1 MKKIYLSIAICVSIL
16 SGCEDYYD
24 TKNNPITYGETY
36 LSIDFST
43 DKAVYKP
50 GETVRFLL
58 KDMPKA
64 TAKVRYS
71 HLGTVLKEEN
81 LSSAEWTWSAPSDDY
96 KGYMVDVYETVDG
109 KEKIYAN
116 IAVDV
121 SSDWAKF
128 PRYGFLSDY
137 GKISNNQ
144 IDMNIETLNRYHI
157 NGVQFYDWMY
167 DHQRPLAGSA
177 ENPAAS
183 WPDLIGR
190 TNYLSTVQGYIGA
203 AQNKGMKTM
212 FYNLAFGAL
221 KNAAADGVKEEW
233 YLYKDKNHN
242 EKDNHHLDPPFRSS
256 IYLTNPANTEWQTYL
271 SARNKDIY
279 TVLNFDGYHIDQLG
293 NRGTLY
299 NYDGN
304 EVKLNETY
312 KPFID
317 AMKQADANKHLVMNA
332 VSGYAQDNI
341 AKAKVDFLY
350 TEVWSESKTFEALSQ
365 VILDNNKY
373 SNNTLSTVL
382 AAYMNYDKS
391 NNVGYV
397 NMPGVLLANAVI
409 FSFGGAHL
417 ELGEHY
423 LTNEYFPNSNLQ
435 MKTALR
441 KALVNY
447 YDFLVAYQNLLRDG
461 GSFSSYTVQSTDN
474 KLNINNWPADKGQV
488 AVVGKKVENKDVIH
502 LINFSNANSMEWRD
516 NNGNQT
522 EPTLVQEAAIK
533 IIASNSAK
541 QVWFASP
548 DINGGVAQKINFTQ
562 TGSEIA
568 LTLPSLKYWDM
579 IVVEY

>member
-317 AMKQADANKHLVMNA
+317 AMKQADANKRLVMNA

-441 KALVNY
+441 KALVNA